1 VVTGQHV
8 ATLPAP
14 GGLCQADGS
23 ISSTPT
29 GTRTPVPWLRTK
41 YPRPLDDGGNS
52 RRFIISHRAGES
64 SLRRI
69 VNRPPPP
76 AVIRRCSRVVTA
88 RSRIRQRFDLF
99 NRPVRTTLS

>member
-41 YPRPLDDGGNS
+41 YPRPLDDGGIVS
-52 RRFIISHRAGES
+52 RFIINHTSGES
-64 SLRRI
+64 SLRSI
-69 VNRPPPP
+69 LNRPHLPVCSDNQDHDEIGRRTIT
-76 AVIRRCSRVVTA
+76 ACGWAWVIGTC
-88 RSRIRQRFDLF
+88 
-99 NRPVRTTLS
+99 